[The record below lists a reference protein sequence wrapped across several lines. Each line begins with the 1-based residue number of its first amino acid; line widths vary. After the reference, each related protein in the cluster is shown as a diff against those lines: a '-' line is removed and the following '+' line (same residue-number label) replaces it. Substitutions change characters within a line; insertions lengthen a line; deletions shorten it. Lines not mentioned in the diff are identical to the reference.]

1 MGMVF
6 LMFLPFS
13 SPPERSQDLIRR
25 FVQLVIP
32 GSPITWY
39 TVAIT
44 LLIALLPLLLF
55 VLKNWTETLLVILA
69 VLSAYGIL
77 KSGLTWRSL
86 IPDPATGWIVV
97 ALLAPFFANLA
108 AIIMRGDVCYGMLH
122 DDLDCLNGPSRLL
135 LAALLFIWLRHL
147 KAQPMIVLSV
157 VFPLVILITL
167 PFAHCEINP
176 GRFSTR
182 LIGVTD
188 FGEQICLF
196 GTFIFLNL
204 LLLPPRSKALLS
216 LLIASLIAFCF
227 MAFRTQT
234 RGGWIVI
241 PVVLLILPFFYHGPK
256 IRIVIASLATLVV
269 VAAVS
274 VSSPTLRSRI
284 GSVYSEPKAV
294 FNGTNQG
301 TSAGTRIP
309 MLIIS
314 WELIKQRPIW
324 GWGPNSAYREAVYAL
339 DPKIYHMPTGGY
351 VNREDPR
358 KTLVENCAHNQF
370 FMDWLRGGVLSITS
384 TILLLVIPLVIFS
397 RSLRRATGMLYLSAC
412 MGISMVACYAVFSL
426 TEAPFGLKL
435 FWSLYGFM
443 IATLS
448 AQVLSAQDE
457 KNLLK
462 HPEPWEA

>member
-1 MGMVF
+1 MALSMPNRF
-6 LMFLPFS
+6 HP
-13 SPPERSQDLIRR
+13 LITR
-25 FVQLVIP
+25 FVRSVIP
-32 GSPITWY
+32 EAPITWD

-44 LLIALLPLLLF
+44 LLVTLLPLLLF
-55 VLKNWTETLLVILA
+55 VLKNWTETLLVILT
-69 VLSAYGIL
+69 VLCAYGIL
-77 KSGLTWRSL
+77 KSGITWRSL

-97 ALLAPFFANLA
+97 ALVAPFLANLA
-108 AIIMRGDVCYGMLH
+108 AIVMRGDVRHGMLH

-135 LAALLFIWLRHL
+135 LAAVLFLWLRHL
-147 KAQPMIVLSV
+147 KAQPMIVLSA
-157 VFPLVILITL
+157 VFPSVVLITL
-167 PFAHCEINP
+167 PFAHYEIGS

-196 GTFIFLNL
+196 GAFIFLTL

-216 LLIASLIAFCF
+216 LLVTSLIAFCF

-234 RGGWIVI
+234 RGGWIAI
-241 PVVLLILPFFYHGPK
+241 PVVLFILPFVYRGPK
-256 IRIVIASLATLVV
+256 IRIVVALLITLVAI
-269 VAAVS
+269 AAVS
-274 VSSPTLRSRI
+274 VSSPAFRSRL
-284 GSVYSEPKAV
+284 GSVYSEPKAA
-294 FNGTNQG
+294 FNGTDQG
-301 TSAGTRIP
+301 TSAGARIP

-339 DPKIYHMPTGGY
+339 DPKIYHMPAEGY

-370 FMDWLRGGVLSITS
+370 FMDWLRGGILSITS
-384 TILLLVIPLVIFS
+384 TILLLAIPLVIFS
-397 RSLRRATGMLYLSAC
+397 LNLRGANGMPYLAAC

-435 FWSLYGFM
+435 FWSLYGFL
-443 IATLS
+443 IAVFGAETIPCIRKTPS
-448 AQVLSAQDE
+448 E
-457 KNLLK
+457 
-462 HPEPWEA
+462 

>member
-1 MGMVF
+1 MAIH
-6 LMFLPFS
+6 LS
-13 SPPERSQDLIRR
+13 SLPERSQDLIRR
-25 FVQLVIP
+25 FVRFVIP
-32 GSPITWY
+32 DAPITWD
-39 TVAIT
+39 TVVIT
-44 LLIALLPLLLF
+44 LLVPLLPLLLF

-77 KSGLTWRSL
+77 KSGITWRSL

-97 ALLAPFFANLA
+97 ALVAPFLANLA
-108 AIIMRGDVCYGMLH
+108 ALLMRGDVRHGMLH

-135 LAALLFIWLRHL
+135 LAAVLFLWLRQL

-157 VFPLVILITL
+157 VFPLVVLITL

-196 GTFIFLNL
+196 GAFIILTL
-204 LLLPPRSKALLS
+204 LLLPPRGTALLS
-216 LLIASLIAFCF
+216 LFVASLIAFCF
-227 MAFRTQT
+227 IAFRTQT
-234 RGGWIVI
+234 RGGWIAI
-241 PVVLLILPFFYHGPK
+241 PVVLLMLLFVYRGPK
-256 IRIVIASLATLVV
+256 IRIAFAFLAALL
-269 VAAVS
+269 AIIAVS
-274 VSSPTLRSRI
+274 VCSPTLRSRL

-294 FNGTNQG
+294 FTGTDQG
-301 TSAGTRIP
+301 SSAGTRIP

-339 DPKIYHMPTGGY
+339 DPKIYHMPVEGY
-351 VNREDPR
+351 LNREDPR
-358 KTLVENCAHNQF
+358 KTLVENCAHNQY

-384 TILLLVIPLVIFS
+384 TILLLAIPLVIFS
-397 RSLRRATGMLYLSAC
+397 LHLRGVTGMPYLAAC

-426 TEAPFGLKL
+426 TEGPFGLKL

-448 AQVLSAQDE
+448 AEILSARD
-457 KNLLK
+457 KKKTLGIPRN
-462 HPEPWEA
+462 